1 MKYLAIAL
9 PLLLV
14 AYFFTSRL
22 QHPSNR
28 APSSLEMSSS
38 CYSLF
43 EQIVRG
49 EVGEVKYQANIA
61 HPDLYLWDNF
71 GYEDSEGVYHVYAM
85 AASKKYSETE
95 RHFHAYWHYFV
106 SRDQGKTW
114 LDKGAALSPS
124 QAKGNFDSQSIW
136 SGTVTELQDGRILAL
151 YTGLENPGQ
160 MKQSIGVAISLDG
173 KNFKREEMAILSHE
187 SNLVEWEKAG
197 YYLDR
202 GANLGSVD
210 GEVDGTIQALRDPF
224 PLQLS
229 DGSIHVFFAA
239 KKEESGKVVSAI
251 GHAVIEDPS
260 KLDQVK
266 LLPPILPPD
275 TSLYNQIELPNV
287 VEYQP
292 GKFAWIVSTKRRL
305 SEAQPEIETEP
316 AVRMY
321 YSDGLEAPLR
331 PYKEDDS
338 LVMDGTKS
346 GLYGMTVINGSLKDG
361 EIRTRLFVVADGF
374 SDQPFTL
381 PATQTLRIAP

>member
-1 MKYLAIAL
+1 M
-9 PLLLV
+9 
-14 AYFFTSRL
+14 
-22 QHPSNR
+22 
-28 APSSLEMSSS
+28 
-38 CYSLF
+38 F
-43 EQIVRG
+43 EQMIKNQR
-49 EVGEVKYQANIA
+49 EETRYQASIA

-71 GYEDSEGVYHVYAM
+71 GYEDRAGVYHVYAM
-85 AASKKYSETE
+85 AASKEYSETE

-106 SRDQGKTW
+106 SFDKGESW
-114 LDKGAALSPS
+114 LDRGAALAPNP
-124 QAKGNFDSQSIW
+124 AKGNFDSNSIW

-160 MKQSIGVAISLDG
+160 MKQSIGVALSRDG
-173 KNFKREEMAILSHE
+173 KNFKREEKAILSHE
-187 SNLVEWEKAG
+187 KNLREWEQAG

-202 GANLGSVD
+202 SATLGSVD
-210 GEVDGTIQALRDPF
+210 GEIDGTIQALRDPF
-224 PLQLS
+224 PLQLA

-239 KKEESGKVVSAI
+239 KKEEAGQVVSAI

-260 KLDQVK
+260 KLDEVK

-275 TSLYNQIELPNV
+275 IGLYNQIELPNV
-287 VEYQP
+287 VEYEP

-331 PYKEDDS
+331 SYKENDS

-381 PATQTLRIAP
+381 PSTQTLRIAP